1 MSDSTGN
8 TADVMAGALSGLA
21 ATVPMTLAMEGLF
34 HRLPWSERYPL
45 PPRKV
50 TMQVAGTLGV
60 RDELN
65 EAQRHA
71 LTLTAHLGYGAA
83 MGALYA
89 LTTRRVLPGA
99 LGGALYGLGVW
110 AGNYLAFLP
119 ATDLHPHAAREP
131 GARNLLMIAAHLVWG
146 AALGTLLDG
155 ASRSANDQVEAA

>member
-1 MSDSTGN
+1 MRELI
-8 TADVMAGALSGLA
+8 AGALSGLA

-34 HRLPWSERYPL
+34 RRLPWSERYPL

-50 TMQVAGTLGV
+50 TMELAETFGL
-60 RDELN
+60 RDDLS

-71 LTLTAHLGYGAA
+71 LTLSAHLGYGAA

-99 LGGALYGLGVW
+99 VGGALYGLGVW
-110 AGNYLAFLP
+110 AGNYLALLP
-119 ATDLHPHAAREP
+119 QAELHPHAAQEPRE
-131 GARNLLMIAAHLVWG
+131 RNLLMIGAHLVWG

-155 ASRSANDQVEAA
+155 AGHR